1 MDRLIG
7 GIYRITEE
15 IGHGSG
21 GIVFKAYHERLK
33 KYVVLKQLRSVS
45 NPLVNGRNEADLL
58 KSLHHTYLPQVYDFV
73 EDNGEIYTV
82 IDFIDGKT
90 LKDYQNGKPLPAKEV
105 KRISL
110 QLCDAVNYL
119 HTRET
124 PVIHSDIKPSNI
136 MIRDKGDICLI
147 DFNIS
152 LIFNGVSGAKGGT
165 KGFAAPEQLAYLNDY
180 GRTSSVSKSY
190 SRRSSSTHSGVI
202 SAKTDIYSIGAVMYF
217 MLTGMK
223 PDEDYNNI
231 IPLAEFSPKPQPE
244 LCAVAENAMQ
254 LSPDKRYSS
263 VSEMIEAINGTDA
276 LKSKRRRS
284 KAVGAAVTAVCLA
297 TAVGVGLFI
306 KGKIESDF
314 NSKNT
319 QYDELIISADAAIMS
334 GDIDTAES
342 LISSAK
348 GLISER
354 PEAYYEELML
364 YYKNHEYDRC
374 STFLTNNI
382 KEIIGSSEF
391 DNKSN
396 FYFIAARSY
405 FEIPDYKEAVTN
417 FKSALVFS
425 RERTDCYRDLA
436 VSYAHVG
443 DLNNAEVTLE
453 EAENRGVANN
463 QVLLARGEI
472 AKIQGENETAIEKLF
487 EAIDITDGSGDEDD
501 YVVQRAVRDI
511 FDICEN
517 NKELFSL
524 HYDDVK
530 NSLDNRYISPYYQGA
545 IYARAGV
552 FFMNHKKY
560 EDASQYYEKAN
571 QLSEFGFDD
580 YKNFV
585 FCLRKTDSFDK
596 ALKILKIMEASFAD
610 VENYYIIPMNYSLV
624 YCKKFSI
631 DQQSEYKDK
640 ANEYYEITIQYYE
653 KIKSSGKRD
662 PNIEKL
668 QQNIT
673 EMNNH

>member
-33 KYVVLKQLRSVS
+33 KYVVLKQLRTVS

-82 IDFIDGKT
+82 IDFIDGKN
-90 LKDYQNGKPLPAKEV
+90 LKDYQNGKPLPEKEV

-136 MIRDKGDICLI
+136 MIRDNGDICLI

-223 PDEDYNNI
+223 PDEDYNSI
-231 IPLAEFSPKPQPE
+231 IPLSEFSPKPQPE
-244 LCAVAENAMQ
+244 LCAIAEKAMQ
-254 LSPDKRYSS
+254 LDPDKRYKSAA
-263 VSEMIEAINGTDA
+263 EMTEAINGTDA
-276 LKSKRRRS
+276 LKRKRQRS

-297 TAVGVGLFI
+297 AAVGVGLFI

-319 QYDELIISADAAIMS
+319 QYDELIVSADAAIMS
-334 GDIDTAES
+334 GDIDAAEG

-501 YVVQRAVRDI
+501 YVVQRAVGDI
-511 FDICEN
+511 LDICYSNEEMFLLYSDN
-517 NKELFSL
+517 IKRSL
-524 HYDDVK
+524 
-530 NSLDNRYISPYYQGA
+530 SNRYITPYYQGA
-545 IYARAGV
+545 LYAHAADVFMKHGENETAAEYFEKSDKLSGLDFNRSISFISCLRVLQKNERALEVLQKLEGKYTDEEKYFMVPMYFSYIYAD
-552 FFMNHKKY
+552 MNDTDKMKEY
-560 EDASQYYEKAN
+560 YDTALKYYEPYKASGQSDGN
-571 QLSEFGFDD
+571 
-580 YKNFV
+580 
-585 FCLRKTDSFDK
+585 
-596 ALKILKIMEASFAD
+596 METLIS
-610 VENYYIIPMNYSLV
+610 
-624 YCKKFSI
+624 SI
-631 DQQSEYKDK
+631 K
-640 ANEYYEITIQYYE
+640 
-653 KIKSSGKRD
+653 
-662 PNIEKL
+662 
-668 QQNIT
+668 
-673 EMNNH
+673 